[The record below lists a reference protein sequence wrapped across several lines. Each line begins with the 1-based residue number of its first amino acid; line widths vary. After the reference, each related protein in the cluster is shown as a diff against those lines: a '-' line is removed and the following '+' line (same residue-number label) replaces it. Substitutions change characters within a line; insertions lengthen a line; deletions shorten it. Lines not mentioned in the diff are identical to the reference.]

1 LSKVGTDMTT
11 VERIASWAAG
21 LRLTDAPDRVAEL
34 LRVQRLSVLGALGAS
49 ARDEATRRVLRG
61 IRRDLKPFS
70 KEDPETSIYAGAVM
84 SIALDYDD
92 YMCFGHTGHTSVL
105 VPMFLSAETEASGSR
120 QLEAQL
126 AANEIGARLGGACL
140 LGPLNG
146 QLWSFIHC
154 AEAALAAGLLLG
166 LAEKEL
172 AHALAISLYQPPRPS
187 VPGFMAPDSKLLT
200 AAEPAVT
207 GVRAARL
214 AGAGVTGPLDVLDH
228 PKGFFRAFSYAPIR
242 GMLGGLG
249 SGWATDSLCVKTY
262 PGCAYVD
269 PVIDAVLDLG
279 PPKAEEV
286 DRIVVKAGALT
297 CGMDALSAEYAAGD
311 ELTPVTINF
320 SVAINV
326 AVAIAGGRLT
336 PEELHTSWI
345 EEHAALISDLR
356 RRVELVHDWE
366 LTREGSTG
374 FGAVIPTRSILKEV
388 GGRRLS
394 RGLRRMRSDHRGV
407 ALRLGDS
414 IDILR
419 WLRDQRS
426 RSASSAMG
434 FWEDAAL
441 RRFRMTLPAHVDILL
456 RNGDT
461 LRSEVEIPA
470 GAAGH
475 PSLGPARAA
484 EQKFARWGPELWGND
499 SGAVRDSV
507 SEDAPNLMDLV
518 ARAALPS

>member
-21 LRLTDAPDRVAEL
+21 LQLADAPGRISEL

-49 ARDEATRRVLRG
+49 ARDGATRRVLLG
-61 IRRDLKPFS
+61 LGRDRKLFS
-70 KEDPETSIYAGAVM
+70 KEEAEASVYAGAVM

-105 VPMFLSAETEASGSR
+105 VPLFFSAETRASGTR

-154 AEAALAAGLLLG
+154 AEAALAAGLLLE
-166 LAEKEL
+166 LDEKRL

-200 AAEPAVT
+200 AAEPAAA

-214 AGAGVTGPLDVLDH
+214 ASAGVTGPLDVLDH
-228 PKGFFRAFSYAPIR
+228 PKGFFRSFSYAPIR

-249 SGWATDSLCVKTY
+249 TGWATDTLCVKTY

-269 PVIDAVLDLG
+269 PVLDAVLDLG
-279 PPKAEEV
+279 PPKAEEIE
-286 DRIVVKAGALT
+286 RIVVRAGALT
-297 CGMDALSAEYAAGD
+297 YGMDALSAEYAVNG
-311 ELTPVTINF
+311 ELSPVTINF

-326 AVAIAGGRLT
+326 AIAVAGGRLT
-336 PEELHTSWI
+336 PEELNTSWI
-345 EEHAALISDLR
+345 EEHSPVISDLR
-356 RRVELVHDWE
+356 RRVELIHDWD
-366 LTREGSTG
+366 LTRAGSAG
-374 FGAVIPTRSILKEV
+374 FGAVVPTRSILKEV

-394 RGLRRMRSDHRGV
+394 RGLRWMRSDHRGV

-414 IDILR
+414 IDIVR
-419 WLRDQRS
+419 WVRDQKS
-426 RSASSAMG
+426 RATASAAG
-434 FWEDAAL
+434 FWDDAAL
-441 RRFRMTLPAHVDILL
+441 TKFRMTLPASIEIEL
-456 RNGDT
+456 RDGAT
-461 LRSEVEIPA
+461 LHSDVEIPT

-484 EQKFARWGPELWGND
+484 EEKFARWGPELWGKD
-499 SGAVRDSV
+499 SDAIRASVRG
-507 SEDAPNLMDLV
+507 DAGDLV
-518 ARAALPS
+518 DLVTRATLPS